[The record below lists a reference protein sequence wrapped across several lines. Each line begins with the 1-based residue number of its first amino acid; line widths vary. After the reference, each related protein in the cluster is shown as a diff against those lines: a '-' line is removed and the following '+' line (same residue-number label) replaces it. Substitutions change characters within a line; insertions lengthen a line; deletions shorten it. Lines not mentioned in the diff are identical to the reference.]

1 MLATIHGERTL
12 TELDFVR
19 LGKLADHQ
27 LPPALA
33 ELLDAA
39 DVLPSREVPPDLVTM
54 NSQVELEDPATGQR
68 QQITLCYPGDSQP
81 GAGFVSVL
89 SPVGIGLLGVKTG
102 TLACWRMPN
111 GVERSARVVAVLFQ
125 PEASGDY
132 TR

>member
-19 LGKLADHQ
+19 LGKLASQQ

-39 DVLPSREVPPDLVTM
+39 DVLPSREIPKDIVTM
-54 NSQVELEDPATGQR
+54 NSQVEVEDPATRQR
-68 QQITLCYPGDSQP
+68 QKITICYPGDAQP

-102 TLACWRMPN
+102 TLARWHMPN
-111 GVERSARVVAVLFQ
+111 GTEGAARVVAVLFQ

>member
-54 NSQVELEDPATGQR
+54 NSQVEIEDPATGQR

-102 TLACWRMPN
+102 ALACWRMPN

>member
-19 LGKLADHQ
+19 LEKLTAQ
-27 LPPALA
+27 ALPAALA

-39 DVLPSREVPPDLVTM
+39 DVLPSREMPADIVTM
-54 NSQVELEDPATGQR
+54 NSQVEVEDPSTRQR
-68 QQITLCYPGDSQP
+68 QKITVCYPGDAQP

-89 SPVGIGLLGVKTG
+89 SPVGIGLLGVKSG
-102 TLACWRMPN
+102 TLAKWDMPN
-111 GVERSARVVAVLFQ
+111 GAQGAVRVVAVLFQ

-132 TR
+132 AT

>member
-19 LGKLADHQ
+19 LEKLTAQ
-27 LPPALA
+27 ALPAALA

-39 DVLPSREVPPDLVTM
+39 DVLPSREMPADVVTM
-54 NSQVELEDPATGQR
+54 NSQVEVEDPSTRQR
-68 QQITLCYPGDSQP
+68 QKITVCYPSDAQP

-89 SPVGIGLLGVKTG
+89 SPVGIGLLGVKSG
-102 TLACWRMPN
+102 TLAKWDMPN
-111 GVERSARVVAVLFQ
+111 GAQGAARVVAVLFQ

-132 TR
+132 AA

>member
-12 TELDFVR
+12 TELDAAR
-19 LGKLADHQ
+19 LGKLTDRQ

-33 ELLDAA
+33 ALLDMA
-39 DVLPSREVPPDLVTM
+39 DVLPSREVPSDIVTM
-54 NSQVELEDPATGQR
+54 NSQVEVEDPSTQQR
-68 QQITLCYPGDSQP
+68 QTLTLCYPGDAQP

-102 TLACWRMPN
+102 ALARWDMPN
-111 GVERSARVVAVLFQ
+111 GSEGAARVVAVLFQ

-132 TR
+132 LR

>member
-19 LGKLADHQ
+19 LGKLADQQ

-39 DVLPSREVPPDLVTM
+39 DVLPSREVPADLVTM
-54 NSQVELEDPATGQR
+54 NSQVEIEDPATGQR

-89 SPVGIGLLGVKTG
+89 SPVGIGLLGVKAG

-111 GVERSARVVAVLFQ
+111 GGERCARVSAVLFQ
-125 PEASGDY
+125 PEASGDF

>member
-19 LGKLADHQ
+19 LGKLADQQ

-39 DVLPSREVPPDLVTM
+39 DVLPSREVPADLVTM
-54 NSQVELEDPATGQR
+54 NSQVEIEDPATGQR

-89 SPVGIGLLGVKTG
+89 SPRSRCAIRATRSPVQASFRCCRRSAS
-102 TLACWRMPN
+102 ACW
-111 GVERSARVVAVLFQ
+111 A
-125 PEASGDY
+125 
-132 TR
+132 

>member
-19 LGKLADHQ
+19 LEKLTDHA
-27 LPPALA
+27 LPAALA

-39 DVLPSREVPPDLVTM
+39 DVLPSREMPADVVTM
-54 NSQVELEDPATGQR
+54 NSQVEIEDPSTRQR
-68 QQITLCYPGDSQP
+68 QKITVCYPGDAQP

-89 SPVGIGLLGVKTG
+89 SPVGIGLLGVKSG
-102 TLACWRMPN
+102 TLAKWDMPN
-111 GVERSARVVAVLFQ
+111 GAQGAVRVVSVLFQ

-132 TR
+132 AA

>member
-19 LGKLADHQ
+19 LGKLTGNP

-39 DVLPSREVPPDLVTM
+39 DILPSREVPADIVTM
-54 NSQVELEDPATGQR
+54 NSQVEIEDPAT
-68 QQITLCYPGDSQP
+68 QQKQKITLCYPSDAAP
-81 GAGFVSVL
+81 GVGCVSVL
-89 SPVGIGLLGVKTG
+89 SPVGIGLIGLRAG
-102 TLACWRMPN
+102 TLARWHMPN
-111 GVERSARVVAVLFQ
+111 GTEGAARVVSVLFQ

-132 TR
+132 LA

>member
-19 LGKLADHQ
+19 LEKLTAQ
-27 LPPALA
+27 ALPAALA

-39 DVLPSREVPPDLVTM
+39 DVLPSREMPPDVVTM
-54 NSQVELEDPATGQR
+54 NSQVEVEDPSTRER
-68 QQITLCYPGDSQP
+68 QKITVCYPGDAQP

-89 SPVGIGLLGVKTG
+89 SPVGIGLLGVKSG
-102 TLACWRMPN
+102 TLAKWDMPN
-111 GVERSARVVAVLFQ
+111 GAQGAVRVVAVLFQ

-132 TR
+132 AT

>member
-19 LGKLADHQ
+19 LEKLTAQ
-27 LPPALA
+27 ALPAALA

-39 DVLPSREVPPDLVTM
+39 DVLPSREMPADIVTM
-54 NSQVELEDPATGQR
+54 NSQVEVEDPSTRER
-68 QQITLCYPGDSQP
+68 QKITVCYPGDAQP

-89 SPVGIGLLGVKTG
+89 SPVGIGLLGVKSG
-102 TLACWRMPN
+102 TLAKWDMPN
-111 GVERSARVVAVLFQ
+111 GAQGAVRVVAVLFQ

-132 TR
+132 AT

>member
-19 LGKLADHQ
+19 LEKLADHQ
-27 LPPALA
+27 PPPALA

-39 DVLPSREVPPDLVTM
+39 DVLPSREIPSDLVTM
-54 NSQVELEDPATGQR
+54 NSQVEIEDPATNER

-102 TLACWRMPN
+102 ALARWRMPN

>member
-19 LGKLADHQ
+19 LGKLTGHQ
-27 LPPALA
+27 LPPVLA

-39 DVLPSREVPPDLVTM
+39 DVLPSREVPEDIVTM
-54 NSQVELEDPATGQR
+54 NSQVEVEDPVTRQR
-68 QQITLCYPGDSQP
+68 QKITLCYPGDAQP

-102 TLACWRMPN
+102 TLARWQMPN
-111 GVERSARVVAVLFQ
+111 GTEGAAHVVAVLFQ